1 MWMNVSRI
9 HVRTVQSAPIHME
22 TIIARAAVL
31 SLERTV
37 MWVRKLLIFRLHSSL
52 GLFYSSR
59 MNTWGSMVL
68 PQEGCNSI
76 HNNLPYSLCFVTYLE
91 WSGRIH
97 WFLSCTG
104 VVLFIILEVCP
115 WQESFKSYCV
125 ELMCIIYLLHSR
137 FDYGAHRA
145 FSNTFECYS
154 YLWTQAFLN
163 AQQNQCCCVA
173 SMNHRC
179 ISQPAR
185 SLTQGCNLFVSL
197 LFLFLIYFQTWMS
210 AKCAIR
216 VKMEPLVWT
225 QLVVTAVSALK
236 TTKENTVMKVKYL

>member
-1 MWMNVSRI
+1 MWMNVPRI

-52 GLFYSSR
+52 CLFHSSR
-59 MNTWGSMVL
+59 MSTWGSMVL
-68 PQEGCNSI
+68 PQEGCSSI
-76 HNNLPYSLCFVTYLE
+76 HNNLSYSLCF
-91 WSGRIH
+91 
-97 WFLSCTG
+97 
-104 VVLFIILEVCP
+104 VCP

-125 ELMCIIYLLHSR
+125 ELICIIYLLHSR
-137 FDYGAHRA
+137 FDYGANRA
-145 FSNTFECYS
+145 YSTIFECYS
-154 YLWTQAFLN
+154 SLWTQAFLN
-163 AQQNQCCCVA
+163 AQQNQCGCVA
-173 SMNHRC
+173 AMNHRC

-185 SLTQGCNLFVSL
+185 SLTQGCNLVFSL
-197 LFLFLIYFQTWMS
+197 FFLFLIYFQTWMS
-210 AKCAIR
+210 ARCAIR
-216 VKMEPLVWT
+216 AKMEPLVWT

>member
-1 MWMNVSRI
+1 MWMNVPRI

-52 GLFYSSR
+52 GLFNSSR

-76 HNNLPYSLCFVTYLE
+76 HNNLPYSLCFVSYLE

-104 VVLFIILEVCP
+104 LVLFIILEVCP
-115 WQESFKSYCV
+115 WRNLLNHIVSNWCV
-125 ELMCIIYLLHSR
+125 LSICYTQDLIMVPIGHFQTLLNVSHTYELML
-137 FDYGAHRA
+137 
-145 FSNTFECYS
+145 
-154 YLWTQAFLN
+154 
-163 AQQNQCCCVA
+163 
-173 SMNHRC
+173 
-179 ISQPAR
+179 
-185 SLTQGCNLFVSL
+185 SLTHSK
-197 LFLFLIYFQTWMS
+197 IS
-210 AKCAIR
+210 
-216 VKMEPLVWT
+216 
-225 QLVVTAVSALK
+225 VVA
-236 TTKENTVMKVKYL
+236 